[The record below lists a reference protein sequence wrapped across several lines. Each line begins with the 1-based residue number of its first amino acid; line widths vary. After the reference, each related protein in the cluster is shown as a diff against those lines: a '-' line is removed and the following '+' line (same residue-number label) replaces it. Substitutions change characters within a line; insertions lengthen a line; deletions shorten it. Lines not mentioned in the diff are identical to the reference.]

1 VLSLSCHDVGLVV
14 PKASSP
20 EALAFNKNGLCKA
33 QLLVHVDELEKSYP
47 IVLRTGPVDGLTITS
62 NPAWGAGPI
71 RVENGLET
79 LLFNGTLISAVDIL
93 GYSTTIHPSDE
104 LVIRVSASP
113 ERKRG
118 SMAAHGMN
126 EVQGAVNSY
135 EVLLPKNGKFETKG
149 LVFSALSPDFNKK
162 NCIRFKVCFELL
174 KSRKSIFRS
183 DEQVVELT
191 PSKRV
196 ASVECEVVNVL
207 LDNDVVPSGEDE
219 GGFTKTGRKWTAE
232 PDGLSTLS
240 PQISCLAGVSAAI
253 QLCVQ
258 DEAQIQCSQQDFR
271 VEVDHHDITDALLDD
286 KLYKDFDVISFPF
299 KAPAHGEK
307 TYTLKIVDCA
317 SSSSSSS
324 SRSRSSSS
332 TGGSRVILATSVRV
346 KTLAGEALSYELVS
360 ESQLEIKNGMTLHE
374 AGFKLQAVDASGNIV
389 EDQDALSKLD
399 PPTLRLHSKNDSDE
413 EREDADNIPVFVDKE
428 NQPGRETK
436 LRLHQSG
443 CFSCSDCRIS
453 GTAGPKGAE
462 FRLAVVGSLKCSTG
476 TTAFRRELKGLIH
489 QGRACRL
496 ALSKT
501 SQALR
506 QTIAEN
512 SPAYVRGLAVQLV
525 DLGGNPA
532 PMPAAT
538 GVVPIAQELVTL
550 RAESSGSAPPSQI
563 FDETIGIYTDVEGK
577 LQRLSD
583 AKITNRPPPSTNK
596 KGRFSFDDFW
606 LGGPAPKTN
615 FRVVIEA
622 SPELESM
629 LTVEA
634 PADPGS
640 KGKKTKKKKMS
651 IPPLVIEGALA
662 PCNMDIVESV
672 SIDETA
678 LPSPWVAGANTNLRI
693 LASKVHGGPA
703 TATSGEFLVTSVTPK
718 ITYEKQDVPLVDSE
732 STSID
737 CGAFQPAESSD
748 PSVWALEAPL
758 PTTMVLAGQ
767 YKIRILFEE
776 SRPQVTRFFPGG
788 SLSIPYEKELY
799 VCPAPAAALR

>member
-1 VLSLSCHDVGLVV
+1 
-14 PKASSP
+14 
-20 EALAFNKNGLCKA
+20 
-33 QLLVHVDELEKSYP
+33 
-47 IVLRTGPVDGLTITS
+47 
-62 NPAWGAGPI
+62 
-71 RVENGLET
+71 
-79 LLFNGTLISAVDIL
+79 
-93 GYSTTIHPSDE
+93 
-104 LVIRVSASP
+104 
-113 ERKRG
+113 
-118 SMAAHGMN
+118 M
-126 EVQGAVNSY
+126 
-135 EVLLPKNGKFETKG
+135 
-149 LVFSALSPDFNKK
+149 
-162 NCIRFKVCFELL
+162 
-174 KSRKSIFRS
+174 
-183 DEQVVELT
+183 
-191 PSKRV
+191 
-196 ASVECEVVNVL
+196 
-207 LDNDVVPSGEDE
+207 
-219 GGFTKTGRKWTAE
+219 
-232 PDGLSTLS
+232 
-240 PQISCLAGVSAAI
+240 
-253 QLCVQ
+253 
-258 DEAQIQCSQQDFR
+258 
-271 VEVDHHDITDALLDD
+271 
-286 KLYKDFDVISFPF
+286 
-299 KAPAHGEK
+299 
-307 TYTLKIVDCA
+307 
-317 SSSSSSS
+317 
-324 SRSRSSSS
+324 
-332 TGGSRVILATSVRV
+332 
-346 KTLAGEALSYELVS
+346 
-360 ESQLEIKNGMTLHE
+360 
-374 AGFKLQAVDASGNIV
+374 
-389 EDQDALSKLD
+389 
-399 PPTLRLHSKNDSDE
+399 
-413 EREDADNIPVFVDKE
+413 
-428 NQPGRETK
+428 
-436 LRLHQSG
+436 
-443 CFSCSDCRIS
+443 
-453 GTAGPKGAE
+453 
-462 FRLAVVGSLKCSTG
+462 
-476 TTAFRRELKGLIH
+476 
-489 QGRACRL
+489 
-496 ALSKT
+496 
-501 SQALR
+501 
-506 QTIAEN
+506 
-512 SPAYVRGLAVQLV
+512 QLV